1 MKKASETD
9 QDGILDEAHL
19 HLGAEV
25 SWDLYGSQRLNP
37 GEVLEDFE
45 ERADEETLGRA
56 QAMSV
61 LLDLCLEGWASSLSV
76 LEVGRRADAV
86 GNAVNYRCRKTLPM
100 LGAKKR
106 LEAAGS
112 RDEVRRILDWF
123 FHRSPSRLALGKRI
137 VAIGKFVGYSTFA
150 DWSMSDLGRACGE
163 TPQAMQERM
172 EALCEAP
179 LRSVGSKGKADW
191 QQGERQR
198 ARSSAA
204 QRRSYED
211 RKKQKTKKK
220 A

>member
-25 SWDLYGSQRLNP
+25 SWDLYGSQRLSP
-37 GEVLEDFE
+37 VEIFEDFE
-45 ERADEETLGRA
+45 EREDEESQGRA
-56 QAMSV
+56 PAMTV
-61 LLDLCLEGWASSLSV
+61 LLDLCLDGWASSISV
-76 LEVGRRADAV
+76 MEVGRRAEAV
-86 GNAVNYRCRKTLPM
+86 GNAVNYRCQKALPM

-123 FHRSPSRLALGKRI
+123 FQGSPRRLALGKRI
-137 VAIGKFVGYSTFA
+137 VAIGKFVGHSTFA

-172 EALCEAP
+172 EVLCEAP

-211 RKKQKTKKK
+211 RKKQKTQKK